1 MLFVNINMVDLTGN
15 RDAFKI
21 EFLFTEI
28 NFSFG
33 SRGTKDVFKGIN
45 SEW

>member
-1 MLFVNINMVDLTGN
+1 MFFINIDMVDLTGN

-21 EFLFTEI
+21 EFLFTKI

-33 SRGTKDVFKGIN
+33 SWGTKNVLKGIN